1 MASRGTDGV
10 GEEVWQD
17 LVTHDGVFAVDSRQH
32 ITYWSKS
39 AERILGYRAA
49 DVVGRFCHDVV
60 AGRDS
65 RNRRFCR
72 RNCPVMANAR
82 RGRGTPDYDV
92 LCALSSGEEKW
103 LNVTVAVPRRRRSDW
118 RVIHLFRDVSHRR
131 RIEEFAKKVSSA
143 LGQLLSED
151 QDAPLAAADPNPVPP
166 PKLSRRESEVL
177 RLLAAGMSTQQIAHS
192 LAIQRVTARNHI
204 TRVLGKLG
212 VENRLQAVIYAS
224 ERRLI

>member
-1 MASRGTDGV
+1 MPASETDGAME
-10 GEEVWQD
+10 GFWQD
-17 LVTHDGVFAVDSRQH
+17 LVTHDGVFAVDARQR

-39 AERILGYRAA
+39 AERLLGYRAEE
-49 DVVGRFCHDVV
+49 VVGRLCHDVV

-65 RNRRFCR
+65 RNHRFCR

-82 RGRGTPDYDV
+82 RGHGTPDYDV

-103 LNVTVAVPRRRRSDW
+103 LNITVAVPKKRRSDW

-131 RIEEFAKKVSSA
+131 RIEEFAKRVSRA
-143 LGQLLSED
+143 LGQLLSEE
-151 QDAPLAAADPNPVPP
+151 QDASLAAADPSPVPP
-166 PKLSRRESEVL
+166 PKLSRREFEVL
-177 RLLAAGMSTQQIAHS
+177 RLLAAGMSTQQIAHT

-212 VENRLQAVIYAS
+212 VENRLQAVVYAS